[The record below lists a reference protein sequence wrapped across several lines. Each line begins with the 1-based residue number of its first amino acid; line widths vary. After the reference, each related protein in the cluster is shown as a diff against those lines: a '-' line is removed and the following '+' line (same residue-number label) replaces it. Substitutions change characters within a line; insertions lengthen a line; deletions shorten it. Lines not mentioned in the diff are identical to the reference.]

1 MSPPPEPTIRAL
13 AEVMTPSLQGDD
25 EKLARVYSN
34 FLYFFGDLPDDSRQK
49 LNLFVRVVG
58 GWSRLRTGRAL
69 ADVPVDR
76 REQLCRSLAEAPIGK
91 LQAGFTGLRS
101 LILMATYSEP
111 MMWDA
116 IGYSGPT
123 VEEA

>member
-1 MSPPPEPTIRAL
+1 MSPPSERDIRAL
-13 AEVMTPSLQGDD
+13 AEVITPSLEGDD

-34 FLYFFGDLPDDSRQK
+34 FLYVFGDLPDDSRRK
-49 LNLFVRVVG
+49 LTLFVGLLRL
-58 GWSRLRTGRAL
+58 WSRLRTGRAL
-69 ADVPVDR
+69 PDVPVDR
-76 REQLCRSLAEAPIGK
+76 REQLCRSVADAPVAKI
-91 LQAGFTGLRS
+91 QAGFTGLRS

-123 VEEA
+123 VGGG

>member
-1 MSPPPEPTIRAL
+1 MAPPSERTICAL
-13 AEVMTPSLQGDD
+13 AEVMTPSLQGD
-25 EKLARVYSN
+25 EAKLARVYST
-34 FLYFFGDLPDDSRQK
+34 FLYTFGDLPADSRRK
-49 LNLFVRVVG
+49 LSLLVHVLN

-76 REQLCRSLAEAPIGK
+76 REQLCRAVAEAPIDT
-91 LQAGFTGLRS
+91 LAAGFTGLRS

-123 VEEA
+123 VEG